1 MRGPSRPSPTRNPR
15 PRSSVGAGGCDFAV
29 HPAASAKTLAVFWM
43 PEADLATVVLAPLP
57 SAAGA
62 ISEGLA
68 DIDTARSRRAAD
80 AWCLVQGR
88 GVSAV
93 HLALISGARPDR
105 PLAALVSLD
114 ADAPLRL
121 ASASRLWRNLHAGAS
136 RPADPLTVQ
145 KRRRMKSMLRAVDG
159 RVCGASHRQIAQAI
173 FGAGRTASEPWKT
186 SALRDATMRLVRD
199 GHLMID
205 GGYRSLLRPRRVR

>member
-1 MRGPSRPSPTRNPR
+1 
-15 PRSSVGAGGCDFAV
+15 
-29 HPAASAKTLAVFWM
+29 M

-57 SAAGA
+57 SAVATT
-62 ISEGLA
+62 SEVLA
-68 DIDTARSRRAAD
+68 DIDPARSRRAAD

-105 PLAALVSLD
+105 PLAAVVSLD

-121 ASASRLWRNLHAGAS
+121 ASVSRLWRNQHAGAS
-136 RPADPLTVQ
+136 RPSDPLTVQ

-159 RVCGASHRQIAQAI
+159 RTSGATHRQIAQAI
-173 FGAGRTASEPWKT
+173 FGAGRTAGEPWKT

-205 GGYRSLLRPRRVR
+205 GGYHSLLRPRRVR